1 MKLTNNLYFYPERG
15 MLDCNTY
22 VISGNPGVV
31 IDPGNPAYLSTKVD
45 ELRHDGID
53 PKGISIIA
61 NTHLHIDHCS
71 ANEAFKEL
79 SGASIAL
86 HPVQKDNYQFVV
98 VDSAR
103 FFGMEPGGFTEDYC
117 LERDRF
123 RAGELEIE
131 FIEAPGHS
139 PDCICFYLRQQKIL
153 ICGDV
158 LFDHNTGRVDLPGG
172 NGEALKESIEMLSKL
187 EIEYLLPGHM
197 DVVEG
202 TEKVA
207 DNFDFIRGNIFPWL

>member
-1 MKLTNNLYFYPERG
+1 
-15 MLDCNTY
+15 
-22 VISGNPGVV
+22 
-31 IDPGNPAYLSTKVD
+31 
-45 ELRHDGID
+45 
-53 PKGISIIA
+53 
-61 NTHLHIDHCS
+61 
-71 ANEAFKEL
+71 
-79 SGASIAL
+79 
-86 HPVQKDNYQFVV
+86 
-98 VDSAR
+98 
-103 FFGMEPGGFTEDYC
+103 
-117 LERDRF
+117 
-123 RAGELEIE
+123 LEIE